1 MIHFLRVFLNM
12 THWLRPLLAFGA
24 LAVSFSSMAQSLP
37 EGAIQEGSLANQKL
51 IQDAMAGVLVTV
63 ASQGCEQPEE
73 FVPYVREMPS
83 GEVGTRVWRELW
95 IVEGCGDS
103 YPIKLRFQEA
113 GAGAANWMIE

>member
-1 MIHFLRVFLNM
+1 MNDRS
-12 THWLRPLLAFGA
+12 RALLAIFA
-24 LAVSFSSMAQSLP
+24 LMFSWSSIAQSLP

-63 ASQGCEQPEE
+63 ASQGCEKPEE
-73 FVPYVREMPS
+73 FVAYVREMPS

-95 IVEGCGDS
+95 IVEGCDDT

-113 GAGAANWMIE
+113 GAGAANWTIE